1 MALETLEA
9 IRTRRVAAYY
19 DQARAVPD
27 EQLWTILE
35 AARWA
40 PTGGNMRVHRFVCVT
55 DRTLI
60 RKIRMFTPGMVAGL
74 PAALIFV
81 CIKWELA
88 GYDCL
93 VKTYDQVYYDIGSY
107 TQNMLLAA
115 HALGLV
121 AGPMTSFAPAAIR
134 VLLNL
139 PDDVDPRL
147 CIGVGYPAELPA
159 NMPRWPK
166 IKLKVQD
173 LVQWGPYP
181 PGAHLQ

>member
-1 MALETLEA
+1 MMALDTLEA
-9 IRTRRVAAYY
+9 IRTRRVAKYY
-19 DQARAVPD
+19 DQTMPVSD
-27 EQLWTILE
+27 DMLWKILE

-55 DRTLI
+55 EKDLI
-60 RKIRMFTPGMVAGL
+60 MKIQLFFPGMVAAL

-81 CIKWELA
+81 CIDWAKA

-93 VKTYDQVYYDIGSY
+93 IKSYNEVYYDIGGY

-115 HALGLV
+115 HAMGLV
-121 AGPMTSFAPAAIR
+121 AGPMTSFSPEAIR

-139 PDDVDPRL
+139 PDELDPRM
-147 CIGVGYPAELPA
+147 CVGVGHPAEPPA

-166 IKLKVQD
+166 KKLKVED
-173 LVQWGPYP
+173 LVQWGPFP
-181 PGAHLQ
+181 VG